1 LPPTFLRTT
10 HAPTGVVSIK
20 SGDVYRP
27 EGLSSGTIV
36 IAEDEPRLAES
47 IARLL
52 SDEYT
57 VVVALDGVAAVSMVE
72 QHQPQL
78 LITDVDMP
86 GMTGIELSRRFR
98 EITGDKLAPII
109 ILSAVLDLRTRIAGL
124 EAGAVDYV
132 GKPFDP
138 AELRAR
144 VHAQF
149 RMRDMALR
157 LHRAEQLSAMG
168 ILTSGLAHELRNP
181 ANGIINALAPLS
193 ELLPDELIGP
203 ETGPGQ
209 LIDVMKSC
217 ADQIGFLTRQL
228 LGFRSN
234 SMLELRPAS
243 LPQLVQRAVKV
254 SHRALNGVDVRTR
267 IDNDAPVLCAAPL
280 LVQVLTNLIE
290 NAGHAAGRGGWVEL
304 TATTTSARVT
314 IEVTDSG
321 AGIPKELRERVFE
334 PFFTTKAPGVGTGL
348 GLPLARTIIHK
359 HGGLLEIRERAGRM
373 AFVIELNA
381 HSNLAQSASAV

>member
-1 LPPTFLRTT
+1 
-10 HAPTGVVSIK
+10 
-20 SGDVYRP
+20 
-27 EGLSSGTIV
+27 
-36 IAEDEPRLAES
+36 
-47 IARLL
+47 
-52 SDEYT
+52 
-57 VVVALDGVAAVSMVE
+57 
-72 QHQPQL
+72 
-78 LITDVDMP
+78 
-86 GMTGIELSRRFR
+86 
-98 EITGDKLAPII
+98 
-109 ILSAVLDLRTRIAGL
+109 
-124 EAGAVDYV
+124 
-132 GKPFDP
+132 
-138 AELRAR
+138 
-144 VHAQF
+144 
-149 RMRDMALR
+149 
-157 LHRAEQLSAMG
+157 
-168 ILTSGLAHELRNP
+168 
-181 ANGIINALAPLS
+181 
-193 ELLPDELIGP
+193 LPDELIGP